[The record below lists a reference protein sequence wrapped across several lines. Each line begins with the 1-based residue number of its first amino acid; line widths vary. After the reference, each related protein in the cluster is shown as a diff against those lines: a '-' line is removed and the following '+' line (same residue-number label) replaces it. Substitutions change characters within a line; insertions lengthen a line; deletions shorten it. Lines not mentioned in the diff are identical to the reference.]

1 MWWIFNFP
9 VLNNFPLMLLY
20 YIIVR
25 IKNFLKFKSM
35 IRSQEG
41 KMLNAR
47 INKAEINDKRGW
59 EEKVESLLAR
69 APFRKK
75 ISPLF
80 QFLVTYFEAH
90 SHIIK
95 WHWYRVRGSDHNYVW
110 KWIFSSNYCIIPLVC
125 WPPISQCHI
134 VKVSCLYS
142 HLRKKKKKKRN
153 TNCLI
158 RSIKFYIDA
167 RVYDFFPFIIPF
179 FFSFS
184 FLLFQIH
191 VHIHEI
197 LHRDNAK
204 LRAKF
209 FIHLTHPIFHGN
221 RRTVQEKCLL
231 ENVKNWYP
239 ATLLKYISVKSMFHV
254 VLRIFDTHLKK
265 KEREKREEREK
276 NDKNFHVYIYMYT
289 VSLKSGT
296 VIWKKKIIW
305 KEKFRS

>member
-142 HLRKKKKKKRN
+142 HLRKKKKKKKKTHELFDTFDQVLYRR
-153 TNCLI
+153 TCI
-158 RSIKFYIDA
+158 R
-167 RVYDFFPFIIPF
+167 FFPIYNSF
-179 FFSFS
+179 FFFLFFS
-184 FLLFQIH
+184 SLSDS
-191 VHIHEI
+191 
-197 LHRDNAK
+197 R
-204 LRAKF
+204 
-209 FIHLTHPIFHGN
+209 THTWNI
-221 RRTVQEKCLL
+221 
-231 ENVKNWYP
+231 
-239 ATLLKYISVKSMFHV
+239 A
-254 VLRIFDTHLKK
+254 
-265 KEREKREEREK
+265 
-276 NDKNFHVYIYMYT
+276 
-289 VSLKSGT
+289 SG
-296 VIWKKKIIW
+296 
-305 KEKFRS
+305 